1 MRLEGGKRGKNLQK
15 YRGLLRGSE
24 GFPGFDGVAGGLA
37 GGGWRVAGG
46 VSGEVGGGR
55 VPRGMYPS
63 VQPYGQGL
71 VWPPWVHRPAA

>member
-1 MRLEGGKRGKNLQK
+1 VRLEGGKRGKNLQK

-46 VSGEVGGGR
+46 VSGEVE
-55 VPRGMYPS
+55 
-63 VQPYGQGL
+63 VQ
-71 VWPPWVHRPAA
+71 